1 MADFIPVKFNEF
13 DPWQKQLV
21 TGLLIDPITDDPAPF
36 PPAPGADPAKWDIWE
51 IPEADMAALLAAQA
65 IYQPF
70 YDDWADE
77 DKRNDEIIED
87 HQREHKIY
95 VKFIRDFVA
104 QWLRNNKKLDTG
116 DLAGLGLT
124 VPDEEPTAVTPV
136 EYGPV
141 LSVDKMST
149 LFHKIRVAD
158 PENPETQAMPK
169 GHRLEL
175 QRFIGAANLP
185 GTDLVFSTYKVV
197 GRFLIKSEF
206 TEEDKGKTAYYR
218 AYYLTTR
225 GDRSPASDI
234 LPVLIP

>member
-1 MADFIPVKFNEF
+1 MGYIPDPFNEF
-13 DPWQKQLV
+13 DVWQKQFVKGILTDPV
-21 TGLLIDPITDDPAPF
+21 TGNPAPF
-36 PPAPGADPAKWDIWE
+36 PPAPGGDPANWQNWE
-51 IPEADMAALLAAQA
+51 ISEADTAVVVNGQA
-65 IYQPF
+65 TYQPF
-70 YDDWADE
+70 YDDWSDE

-87 HQREHKIY
+87 HEREHDIY
-95 VKFIRDFVA
+95 EAIIRVYVGEN
-104 QWLRNNKKLDTG
+104 LRKNQKLDTG

-124 VPDEEPTAVTPV
+124 VPDTEPTAVTPV

-158 PENPETQAMPK
+158 PENPDTQAMPK
-169 GHRLEL
+169 GHKLEL

-185 GTDLVFSTYKVV
+185 GTELQLATYKVV
-197 GRFLIKSEF
+197 GRFLITSEF

-218 AYYLTTR
+218 AFYLTTR

-234 LPVLIP
+234 LSALIP